1 MNFLTFTFFK
11 NMTTRIK
18 NSYYCLKLR
27 KKALVLFLL
36 FGTCLTIP
44 LAAISSIFLMH
55 YLTSEEQKNLKQ
67 TLAQSVSQIESDLS
81 LYTALSDYCFND
93 TELASILNQ
102 TYIDNYFDM
111 YKALENTI
119 IPMFRTYQLLH
130 PNLRS
135 ILTVGCLPTKN
146 VFIRL
151 RIWNRKVGFIKLK
164 IATNL
169 YGSSPMI
176 IVFYLYV
183 S

>member
-1 MNFLTFTFFK
+1 
-11 NMTTRIK
+11 MTTRIK

-67 TLAQSVSQIESDLS
+67 TLSQSVSQIESDLS

-135 ILTVGCLPTKN
+135 IRLYTDCGLPSYKN

>member
-1 MNFLTFTFFK
+1 MNFLNFTFFK

-67 TLAQSVSQIESDLS
+67 TLSQSVSQIESDLS

-135 ILTVGCLPTKN
+135 I
-146 VFIRL
+146 RL
-151 RIWNRKVGFIKLK
+151 RFHLREWRKVERRRSQNLSLCTDSLFFDSLDCLSTYVQIKDDDHR
-164 IATNL
+164 
-169 YGSSPMI
+169 
-176 IVFYLYV
+176 
-183 S
+183 

>member
-1 MNFLTFTFFK
+1 MNFLNFTFFK

-111 YKALENTI
+111 YKAL
-119 IPMFRTYQLLH
+119 
-130 PNLRS
+130 
-135 ILTVGCLPTKN
+135 
-146 VFIRL
+146 
-151 RIWNRKVGFIKLK
+151 
-164 IATNL
+164 
-169 YGSSPMI
+169 
-176 IVFYLYV
+176 
-183 S
+183 